1 VLIDCDTCRARPHAC
16 GDCVVTHLLASR
28 PAPVDLDD
36 GAWEAVSVLSAAGL
50 VPPLRLVPAAG
61 LGSGGDDDLSDGVS
75 LQVTDGSSNRDD
87 TPGTR
92 RTERPRRDIA

>member
-1 VLIDCDTCRARPHAC
+1 
-16 GDCVVTHLLASR
+16 
-28 PAPVDLDD
+28 VDLDD

-61 LGSGGDDDLSDGVS
+61 PDPGGGDDVAVGMS
-75 LQVTDGSSNRDD
+75 LHVTDGSSSRDD